1 MMWDKHELLKVVI
14 HYNILTKRETI
25 MRKSEFNYVL
35 HFSKKKEAKK
45 TRKTYTHKKNPRL
58 GEKNKASKQTYKK

>member
-1 MMWDKHELLKVVI
+1 MFYISV
-14 HYNILTKRETI
+14 
-25 MRKSEFNYVL
+25 
-35 HFSKKKEAKK
+35 KKKAKK